1 MTGAGVC
8 VGAIPGPGRALSS
21 RFGGFCCASGR
32 SGRWVAEVWGRPIPF
47 DPGSVRGVRI
57 VRGVQLPSLCPP
69 PQLPVPPE
77 VPLCPIG
84 LAGAKV
90 KTNRRRGEY
99 CWYPLLMRRVM

>member
-47 DPGSVRGVRI
+47 DPGFVRGVRI
-57 VRGVQLPSLCPP
+57 VRGVQPPSLCPQP
-69 PQLPVPPE
+69 CLPVPPG
-77 VPLCPIG
+77 VPLCPTG
-84 LAGAKV
+84 LAGL
-90 KTNRRRGEY
+90 RGRTS
-99 CWYPLLMRRVM
+99 LSR